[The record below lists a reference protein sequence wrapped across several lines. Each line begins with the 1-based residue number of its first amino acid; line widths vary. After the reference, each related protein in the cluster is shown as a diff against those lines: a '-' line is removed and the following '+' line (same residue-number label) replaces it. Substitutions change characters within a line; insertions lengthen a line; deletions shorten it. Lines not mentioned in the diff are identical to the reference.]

1 MHLSLETRHP
11 IINLHSAKFP
21 NPGTC
26 LGSIRNI
33 FCFHRPVRSVFSVAV
48 DLLMRLSGN
57 QCNGVRS
64 VRGCARVCAGDPSLQ
79 YGVSVIGRSETLQ
92 PRDQKLYFTLLIP
105 LSITLRFRIRHRGS
119 HTPRVAAANPSS
131 SILQRPSTATPTN
144 VLTAT
149 P

>member
-79 YGVSVIGRSETLQ
+79 YGVSVIGRSETLK
-92 PRDQKLYFTLLIP
+92 PRDQKQYFTPMLFSLFGFTF
-105 LSITLRFRIRHRGS
+105 SIQDGGQPRAIIIRFV
-119 HTPRVAAANPSS
+119 PR
-131 SILQRPSTATPTN
+131 RESTATPTT
-144 VLTAT
+144 VPTVTL
-149 P
+149 